1 MTNENIGDILARRL
15 RSRGLDKAALA
26 AWVCATADKVGGAP
40 PRGLCPA
47 GGGQREVRPEA
58 EFEALSFKNGTLK
71 IRVSSGARAHLIKM
85 REKDYISKIN
95 SELKRNLVERLR
107 FEID

>member
-26 AWVCATADKVGGAP
+26 AWVCATADKVSKQIA
-40 PRGLCPA
+40 LSDA
-47 GGGQREVRPEA
+47 AQSEW
-58 EFEALSFKNGTLK
+58 EALSFKNGTLK
-71 IRVSSGARAHLIKM
+71 IRVASGARAHLIKM

-95 SELKRNLVERLR
+95 LELKRNLVERLG
-107 FEID
+107 FVID